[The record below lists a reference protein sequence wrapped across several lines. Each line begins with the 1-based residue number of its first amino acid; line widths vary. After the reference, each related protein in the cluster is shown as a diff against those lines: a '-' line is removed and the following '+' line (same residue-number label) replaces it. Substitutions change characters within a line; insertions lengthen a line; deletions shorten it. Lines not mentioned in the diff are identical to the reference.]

1 MYVDLDR
8 SDEIDSSSWSNPSFD
23 TYIPKADY
31 HKSIAFGADK
41 DLSLVGKDVSY
52 LSQDYHDGKVEDLF
66 SNTMWGGETVIA
78 KRSSNTD
85 ASAEVGVTLTIGG
98 NEGTKFEFYVSG
110 EVSNDNSK
118 AHVDVTTRDDG
129 TTTIDIGG
137 GTSTNNTDTQNR

>member
-1 MYVDLDR
+1 MHVDLDR
-8 SDEIDSSSWSNPSFD
+8 IDEIDSSPWSNPSLD

-78 KRSSNTD
+78 K
-85 ASAEVGVTLTIGG
+85 
-98 NEGTKFEFYVSG
+98 
-110 EVSNDNSK
+110 
-118 AHVDVTTRDDG
+118 
-129 TTTIDIGG
+129 
-137 GTSTNNTDTQNR
+137 Q